1 MSQPTIRV
9 KPGLLD
15 IVAAKNGIKSDE
27 ALAKT
32 LGVSRAT
39 LDRVKHGRNAP
50 SPLFQA
56 ALIRLT
62 RMRMD
67 SLFEVTED
75 LKQTA

>member
-15 IVAAKNGIKSDE
+15 IIAAKNGIKSDE
-27 ALAKT
+27 ALAKK

-39 LDRVKHGRNAP
+39 LDRIKHNRNP
-50 SPLFQA
+50 PGPLFQA
-56 ALIRLT
+56 ALIRFT
-62 RMRMD
+62 GMRMD
-67 SLFEVTED
+67 NLFEVTDD